1 MIKKVHIIEGDFSEE
16 SGERAAS
23 IIAKNW
29 KAPVSV
35 FALNDN
41 MAIGMYRYF
50 AGTDLEI
57 GKDVRIIGFDNTD
70 ISEYLVPRLAT
81 IEYSKYKWGAV
92 AADKLVELLEGGK
105 AENEIIYTTRISG
118 PSVSNN

>member
-1 MIKKVHIIEGDFSEE
+1 
-16 SGERAAS
+16 
-23 IIAKNW
+23 
-29 KAPVSV
+29 
-35 FALNDN
+35 
-41 MAIGMYRYF
+41 
-50 AGTDLEI
+50 
-57 GKDVRIIGFDNTD
+57 D

>member
-1 MIKKVHIIEGDFSEE
+1 SYDAKVRLETAKQALARSGDKKVHSIEGDFSEE

-35 FALNDN
+35 VALNDN

-57 GKDVRIIGFDNTD
+57 GKDVRIIG
-70 ISEYLVPRLAT
+70 
-81 IEYSKYKWGAV
+81 
-92 AADKLVELLEGGK
+92 
-105 AENEIIYTTRISG
+105 
-118 PSVSNN
+118 

>member
-1 MIKKVHIIEGDFSEE
+1 E
-16 SGERAAS
+16 SGEKAAA
-23 IIAKNW
+23 IITENW

-70 ISEYLVPRLAT
+70 ISEYLVPRLST